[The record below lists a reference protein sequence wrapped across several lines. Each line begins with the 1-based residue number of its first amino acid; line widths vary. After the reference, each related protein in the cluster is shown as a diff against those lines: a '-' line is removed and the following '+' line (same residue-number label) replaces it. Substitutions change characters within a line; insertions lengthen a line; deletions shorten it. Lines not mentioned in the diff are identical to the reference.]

1 MLASTAE
8 KFNDFLNVL
17 GIWICEKMRLQES
30 ISDLEKS

>member
-17 GIWICEKMRLQES
+17 GIWICEMRLQES